1 MIDKLGD
8 YLIILI
14 FKQKRQTLEYIDD
27 FLFRQVNIYLIN
39 IPSNIIQKILLDFS
53 IQFRVHFLN
62 IKVSKINSR

>member
-14 FKQKRQTLEYIDD
+14 FKQKRQELEYIDD
-27 FLFRQVNIYLIN
+27 FLFREVNIYLIN
-39 IPSNIIQKILLDFS
+39 HPCNIIQKIFLDNS
-53 IQFRVHFLN
+53 IQIRIHFFN